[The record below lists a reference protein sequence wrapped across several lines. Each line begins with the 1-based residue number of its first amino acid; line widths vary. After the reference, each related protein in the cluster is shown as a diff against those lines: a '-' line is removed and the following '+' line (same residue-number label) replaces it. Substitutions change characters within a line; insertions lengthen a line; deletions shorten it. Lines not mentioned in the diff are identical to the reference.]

1 MVAQSEIRK
10 MPTVEKVAL
19 LEMVWDDLRG
29 DSDALE
35 IPQWHKDVLDE
46 RAEAVR
52 RGEASY
58 IDWKDA
64 KQQIATA
71 TR

>member
-1 MVAQSEIRK
+1 MVAQSEIRR
-10 MPTVEKVAL
+10 MPTAEKVAL

-35 IPQWHKDVLDE
+35 IPQWHKDILDE
-46 RAEAVR
+46 RAEAYR
-52 RGEASY
+52 RGEASF
-58 IDWKDA
+58 INWEVA
-64 KQQIATA
+64 KQQIAAA